1 MRPPLLARALLMV
14 VAGVGEA
21 EFVSGDL
28 AEEYADLRQTHKRSA
43 ANRWYLRQVVRSVL
57 PLLGLR
63 LRSGELIGVLLSA
76 VVSVTMPLLLLDRLW
91 CFVYSEIP
99 LKDSVNRAPAF
110 LAVNVIFLCA
120 CAAIGGYRTRSIH
133 RASVNAAAVAAS
145 AGLAIWASRG
155 SAPVAY
161 ATVMLLLVPASSILS
176 VAWRRS

>member
-14 VAGVGEA
+14 VAGDGEA
-21 EFVSGDL
+21 EFVAGDL
-28 AEEYADLRQTHKRSA
+28 AEEFADLGETQQRSV

-76 VVSVTMPLLLLDRLW
+76 VVSVAMPLLLLDRLW

-99 LKDSVNRAPAF
+99 LKDGVDRAPTL
-110 LAVNVIFLCA
+110 LAVNVVFLCV
-120 CAAIGGYRTRSIH
+120 CAAIGGFQTRSIH
-133 RASVNAAAVAAS
+133 RASLNATAVAAS
-145 AGLAIWASRG
+145 AGLAMWASAA

-161 ATVMLLLVPASSILS
+161 AIVMLVLVPASSIVS
-176 VAWRRS
+176 VVWRRS